1 MMLPNYAIWKK
12 NTFDCER
19 FSQVSNFLH
28 ILQNYNM
35 QMRFLVTSVIL
46 LGIVRIIYLMSP
58 SVNRPY
64 WDPPNPLWGPQ
75 NPLWS
80 AFTTSAVLCGSTW
93 ISRTFWGHHC
103 PGTSL
108 TFSIWD
114 DPLPQPYD
122 GWANRWTSTAVLSHF
137 VTTKD
142 RKIFDASSHLY
153 ICVSVWRS
161 VHPSVDWMATCFFD
175 AKNVQ
180 FS

>member
-1 MMLPNYAIWKK
+1 
-12 NTFDCER
+12 
-19 FSQVSNFLH
+19 
-28 ILQNYNM
+28 
-35 QMRFLVTSVIL
+35 MRFLVTSVIL

-80 AFTTSAVLCGSTW
+80 AFTTSAVLCGSIW

-142 RKIFDASSHLY
+142 RKILYASSHLY